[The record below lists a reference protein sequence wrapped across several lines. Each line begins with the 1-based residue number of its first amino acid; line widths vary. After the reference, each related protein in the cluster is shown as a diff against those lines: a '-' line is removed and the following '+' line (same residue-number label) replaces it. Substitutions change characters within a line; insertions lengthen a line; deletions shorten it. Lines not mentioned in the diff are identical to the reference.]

1 MAASQSQRKD
11 EQQLVLLAF
20 YAFEFWKCAGIG
32 LPTPAHNKKEKDFWW
47 NDFVE
52 RRAKAMGIPVG
63 FRKFWKG

>member
-1 MAASQSQRKD
+1 MLRAI
-11 EQQLVLLAF
+11 
-20 YAFEFWKCAGIG
+20 YAFEFWKCAGMG

-47 NDFVE
+47 NEFVE